1 MVDSFAIITTVQNKI
16 TAAIDHHRSPVI
28 LHEEDE
34 QVWLNSEMPLAEVTD
49 LLEPYPSEELNA
61 YAISAAIKSPKTNG
75 PELLRPIGQR
85 LVPEYDYE
93 IYSHLSLQGMGMT
106 QARQRKLDL
115 GF

>member
-1 MVDSFAIITTVQNKI
+1 M
-16 TAAIDHHRSPVI
+16 
-28 LHEEDE
+28 
-34 QVWLNSEMPLAEVTD
+34 WLNSEMPLAEVTD

-61 YAISAAIKSPKTNG
+61 YAISAAIKSPETNG

-106 QARQRKLDL
+106 QARQRPKILECCCTHATEYAQL
-115 GF
+115 LQLALWHSIA